1 MIKSRL
7 RSLGVM
13 GSLAALL
20 STGAL
25 MLPAA
30 PAQAMPRA
38 GGCAMLES
46 SIVVALNQYQWDY
59 AFQLWEEGAARECW

>member
-46 SIVVALNQYQWDY
+46 TILVALNHNQWVL
-59 AFQLWEEGAARECW
+59 AFEMWEEGAARECW